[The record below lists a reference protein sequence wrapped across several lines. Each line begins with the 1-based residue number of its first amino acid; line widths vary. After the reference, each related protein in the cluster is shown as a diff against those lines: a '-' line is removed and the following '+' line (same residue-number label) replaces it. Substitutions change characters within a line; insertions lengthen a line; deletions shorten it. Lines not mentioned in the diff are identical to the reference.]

1 MRAYV
6 IEKIRELFEGNRN
19 RDVTRYTYTLND
31 VEYKVYSLLLNLF
44 VLDDNQLIDFY
55 TYLVIRCFRQR

>member
-6 IEKIRELFEGNRN
+6 IGKMRELFENGRN
-19 RDVTRYTYTLND
+19 RDVTKYTYTLD
-31 VEYKVYSLLLNLF
+31 DHEYTVYSLLLNLF

>member
-6 IEKIRELFEGNRN
+6 IDKIRELFSDGRN
-19 RDVTRYTYTLND
+19 RDVTKYTYTLD
-31 VEYKVYSLLLNLF
+31 DHEYKVYSLLLNLF
-44 VLDDNQLIDFY
+44 VLNDNQLIDFY